1 MQDGNFDGKETR
13 KHFDALQPGQPRL
26 HSSTQW
32 SISTLED
39 SDAYIVS
46 RLPAHLDEVFRE
58 TTLSFMSK
66 GRTYPDFGLSDS
78 IIGEDGCI
86 EMDVSAI
93 STKPGGDFNGT
104 LTAQYW
110 TPQPET
116 AERYQ

>member
-1 MQDGNFDGKETR
+1 MQDAMP
-13 KHFDALQPGQPRL
+13 KHFDALQTGQPRL

-32 SISTLED
+32 SISTLEE

-46 RLPAHLDEVFRE
+46 RLPVHVDEIFCE
-58 TTLSFMSK
+58 TTLSIMSK
-66 GRTYPDFGLSDS
+66 CRTYPDFGLLDS
-78 IIGEDGCI
+78 IIGDDDCI

-93 STKPGGDFNGT
+93 STKPGGDFDGT

-116 AERYQ
+116 AERY